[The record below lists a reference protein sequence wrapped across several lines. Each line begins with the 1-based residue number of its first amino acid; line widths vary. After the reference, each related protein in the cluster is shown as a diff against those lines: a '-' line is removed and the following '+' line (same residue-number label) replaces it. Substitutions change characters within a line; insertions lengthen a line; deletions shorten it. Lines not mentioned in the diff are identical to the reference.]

1 MKLNPQSVPAKKLC
15 NMQVYISCAIT
26 ETHSRE
32 LYCVLLYFKLILRSG
47 PRLKTVKSGQKRR
60 KGRSVH
66 SRERPWGGEARGCH
80 SPGSAERSTSPGH
93 GTRPAA
99 AERRSARRAP
109 AGAARGSAA
118 DAGAAQ
124 PDPQLGVSTS
134 RWHSSPECRFLGE
147 VGGCPPPESPRL
159 STAENTQLV
168 RPPPLACERP
178 QRSPPPRAP
187 SQPRGPPAPPSSRGG
202 ATHWERGGRG
212 RPSAPLCRP
221 IGWRHRAPPAHW
233 LPSPPGSGRSGGACP
248 PPPALSAVAPRGR
261 GSP

>member
-1 MKLNPQSVPAKKLC
+1 MFIAGKGRGVARREDATAPGALSAARAPGTGHARRQRSGAQHDALPPGLSAAPRPMPA
-15 NMQVYISCAIT
+15 
-26 ETHSRE
+26 
-32 LYCVLLYFKLILRSG
+32 LRS
-47 PRLKTVKSGQKRR
+47 RT
-60 KGRSVH
+60 
-66 SRERPWGGEARGCH
+66 
-80 SPGSAERSTSPGH
+80 
-93 GTRPAA
+93 
-99 AERRSARRAP
+99 
-109 AGAARGSAA
+109 
-118 DAGAAQ
+118 
-124 PDPQLGVSTS
+124 PQLGVSTS

-159 STAENTQLV
+159 GTAENTQLV